1 MKTISPQVIRQLFI
15 LLLITVIGILIFN
28 NTITYLSGVLGAI
41 TLYVLLKKYM
51 KKLVDKKWKTNLSS
65 LFLILVSFITILL
78 PVMGIFLMLGN
89 KIKKVSQNSEQIID
103 NIKSKLNELEKYVG
117 IDISST
123 INSSEVSKSVSNY
136 LQNFIGGTFNTVMSI
151 AIMYFLLYYMLNN
164 YSKLNATI
172 YNYIP
177 FKKKNYQLLEQEITA
192 MVKANALGIPMV
204 AIAQGLVSL
213 MGFLIFNID
222 NAIFW
227 AIVVTIGSMIP
238 FVGSMLGTIPVFFI
252 TYSNGDVFNAWGILA
267 YGFIVVGATDNLIR
281 LFVLKRLDNVHPLI
295 TLFGVIIGI
304 PLFGFI
310 GLIFGPLLVSLFFV
324 LIKIYKNEYGGDYK
338 SLDVN

>member
-15 LLLITVIGILIFN
+15 LLLIIIIGILIFN

-41 TLYVLLKKYM
+41 TLYVLLKKYIE
-51 KKLVDKKWKTNLSS
+51 KLNNLKWNKNLAS
-65 LFLILVSFITILL
+65 LFLILASFITILL

-89 KIKKVSQNSEQIID
+89 KIKKVSKNSEQIID
-103 NIKSKLNELEKYVG
+103 NIKSRLNEIEKYVG
-117 IDISST
+117 IDITST
-123 INSSEVSKSVSNY
+123 INSSEVSDSVSSY
-136 LQNFIGGTFNTVMSI
+136 FQNFIGGTFNIIMSI
-151 AIMYFLLYYMLNN
+151 AIMYLLLYYMLIN
-164 YSKLNATI
+164 YKELNKNI
-172 YNYIP
+172 YSYIP

-213 MGFLIFNID
+213 VGFLIFNID
-222 NAIFW
+222 DAFFW
-227 AIVVTIGSMIP
+227 AVIVTIGSMIP

-252 TYSNGDVFNAWGILA
+252 AYSSGDVFNAWGILA
-267 YGFIVVGATDNLIR
+267 YGIFVVGATDNLIR
-281 LFVLKRLDNVHPLI
+281 LFVLKKLDNVHPLI

-338 SLDVN
+338 LQE